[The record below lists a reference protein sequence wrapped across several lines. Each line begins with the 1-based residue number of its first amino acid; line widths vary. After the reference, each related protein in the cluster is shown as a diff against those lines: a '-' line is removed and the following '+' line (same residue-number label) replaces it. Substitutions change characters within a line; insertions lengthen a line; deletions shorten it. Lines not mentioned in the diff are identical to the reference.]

1 MSHHQLII
9 HPLILRTVE
18 VLDVEDVTPRMRR
31 VRLGGEQLLAGS
43 RDGAEAPA
51 FAAPGFD
58 DHVKLIF
65 AESGPVS
72 DVLPRQLENG
82 IEWTD
87 APLRLT
93 RDYTPRWVDASA
105 GELALDFVMHGD
117 GPAVAWAGSARPGDE
132 LTFVGPK
139 GSTVFP
145 DGVSTVIMFGD
156 ETALPAIGR
165 FLDERPTAAPA
176 HIVVSLDDPRGRQD
190 LNLGPRDTIHW
201 LEGTGADGEGIL
213 AGVRARLDEL
223 AGERGLDPLLG
234 ETPFLWAAGEAKSL
248 LPLRRWGSREL
259 GLPKSRTNITGY
271 WHLPKDEGRA
281 GDAGAEPSLPASPVA
296 WFALAAAVQ
305 TGALEPLAEAPA
317 STAAIAGAAGVEP
330 EGLEA
335 LLHVLGQHGVVEH
348 RQSAG
353 RADWRLTELG
363 RELMEDEHLREDF
376 EPAAFAHVASLT
388 RLPEALRGSGADA
401 AVNAEGSSPDAASAG
416 RASSA
421 PSEPAAQPS
430 SESAAGHP
438 SAEPAAGNAP
448 AEARPSA
455 WTLHHGRTFA
465 RSAEEDPELLEEVAE
480 HAEAL
485 DYLQHAVFGSLDALG
500 AGRLA
505 VTGPGA
511 PALHRLLEE
520 REGAP
525 AACRLAESPFDR
537 PLEADGGVPVS
548 VMWLHLLDDDA
559 ALAHLRALGASGD
572 RAIVIDSPRPD
583 ELSPSAAEK
592 ALVSLA
598 VTGRAHRTDE
608 QLAELARAAGWDGVE
623 IDRIGWGFVSCRLS
637 RSAGAPAR

>member
-65 AESGPVS
+65 AESGPVGE
-72 DVLPRQLENG
+72 VLPRQLENG

-117 GPAVAWAGSARPGDE
+117 GPAVAWAGSARPGDQ

-145 DGVSTVIMFGD
+145 DGVSAVVMFGD

-223 AGERGLDPLLG
+223 AGEEGLDLLLG

-271 WHLPKDEGRA
+271 WHLPKDEGQA
-281 GDAGAEPSLPASPVA
+281 GEAGAEPSLPASPVA

-317 STAAIAGAAGVEP
+317 STAGIAGAAGLEP

-335 LLHVLGQHGVVEH
+335 LLHVLDQHGIVE
-348 RQSAG
+348 RRESAG

-376 EPAAFAHVASLT
+376 EPAAFAPIASLT
-388 RLPEALRGSGADA
+388 RLPEALRGAGVDSAADAAAGSSSDAAPAARFSSAPSAPAAHPSAESA
-401 AVNAEGSSPDAASAG
+401 AVNA
-416 RASSA
+416 
-421 PSEPAAQPS
+421 PAD
-430 SESAAGHP
+430 
-438 SAEPAAGNAP
+438 
-448 AEARPSA
+448 ARPSA
-455 WTLHHGRTFA
+455 WTLHHGSTFA

-500 AGRLA
+500 AEHLA

-525 AACRLAESPFDR
+525 ATSRLAESPYDR
-537 PLEADGGVPVS
+537 PLEAGAGVPVS

-559 ALAHLRALGASGD
+559 AMAHLRALGASGD
-572 RAIVIDSPRPD
+572 RAVVIDSPRPD

-623 IDRIGWGFVSCRLS
+623 IDRVGWGFVSCRLS
-637 RSAGAPAR
+637 RSAGAPVR

>member
-72 DVLPRQLENG
+72 EVLPRQLENG

-117 GPAVAWAGSARPGDE
+117 GPAVAWAGSARPGDQ

-145 DGVSTVIMFGD
+145 DGVSAVVMFGD

-201 LEGTGADGEGIL
+201 LEGTGADGEKIL

-223 AGERGLDPLLG
+223 AGEESLDLLLG

-281 GDAGAEPSLPASPVA
+281 GDAGAAPSLPASPVA

-305 TGALEPLAEAPA
+305 TGALEPLTEAPV
-317 STAAIAGAAGVEP
+317 STAGIAGAAGLEP
-330 EGLEA
+330 GGLEA
-335 LLHVLGQHGVVEH
+335 LLHVLDQHGVVE
-348 RQSAG
+348 RRESAG

-376 EPAAFAHVASLT
+376 EPAAFAPIASLT
-388 RLPEALRGSGADA
+388 RLPEALRGSGAGSAPGVGSNRA
-401 AVNAEGSSPDAASAG
+401 AGSASAET
-416 RASSA
+416 R
-421 PSEPAAQPS
+421 
-430 SESAAGHP
+430 P
-438 SAEPAAGNAP
+438 SAEP
-448 AEARPSA
+448 RPSA

-465 RSAEEDPELLEEVAE
+465 RSAQENPELLEEVAE

-500 AGRLA
+500 AERLA

-511 PALHRLLEE
+511 PGLHRLLEE

-525 AACRLAESPFDR
+525 AACRLAESPYDV
-537 PLEADGGVPVS
+537 PLEADGSIPVS

-559 ALAHLRALGASGD
+559 ALAHLRALGVSGD
-572 RAIVIDSPRPD
+572 RAVVIDSPRPD
-583 ELSPSAAEK
+583 ELSPSAAET

-598 VTGRAHRTDE
+598 VTGRAHRTDQ

-623 IDRIGWGFVSCRLS
+623 IDRLGWGFVSCRLF
-637 RSAGAPAR
+637 RSPGAPTR

>member
-43 RDGAEAPA
+43 RDGAEVPA

-65 AESGPVS
+65 AESGPVGE
-72 DVLPRQLENG
+72 VLPRQLENG

-117 GPAVAWAGSARPGDE
+117 GPAVAWAGSARPGDQ

-145 DGVSTVIMFGD
+145 DGVSAVVMFGD

-190 LNLGPRDTIHW
+190 LNLGPRDTIRW
-201 LEGTGADGEGIL
+201 LEGRGADGEGIL

-223 AGERGLDPLLG
+223 AAEEGLGALLG

-271 WHLPKDEGRA
+271 WHLPKDEGRT
-281 GDAGAEPSLPASPVA
+281 GEAGAGPSLPASPVA

-305 TGALEPLAEAPA
+305 TGVLEPLAEAPA
-317 STAAIAGAAGVEP
+317 STAGIAGAAGVEP

-335 LLHVLGQHGVVEH
+335 LLHVLDQHGVVE
-348 RQSAG
+348 RRESAG

-376 EPAAFAHVASLT
+376 EPAAFAHIASLT
-388 RLPEALRGSGADA
+388 RLPEALRGSGADSAESA
-401 AVNAEGSSPDAASAG
+401 AVNA
-416 RASSA
+416 
-421 PSEPAAQPS
+421 PAD
-430 SESAAGHP
+430 
-438 SAEPAAGNAP
+438 
-448 AEARPSA
+448 ARPSA

-500 AGRLA
+500 AERLA
-505 VTGPGA
+505 ATGPGA

-525 AACRLAESPFDR
+525 AACRLAESPYDR
-537 PLEADGGVPVS
+537 PLEAGGGVPVS

-572 RAIVIDSPRPD
+572 RAVVIDSPRPD

-608 QLAELARAAGWDGVE
+608 QLAELARAAGWDDVE
-623 IDRIGWGFVSCRLS
+623 IDPLGWGFVSCRLS
-637 RSAGAPAR
+637 GSAGTPAR